1 MSLEYVKFKNNLK
14 RLHSEAEVK
23 AIIINKIQEIPDFI
37 NLKFDPELTLFV
49 CNLIENAVRDKKI
62 SKIDKKA
69 FVKDVLN
76 NLFHYNDNE
85 INQVDTLIEFLHSN
99 KKIKTVNV
107 TKKIGTILY
116 KWVEKKIL

>member
-107 TKKIGTILY
+107 TKKLGTILY